1 MAKLIIEINDADA
14 GNVGVFEVDMKTEIA
29 AEDKLSLS
37 DAVIATLAKSMKSI
51 LPEITK
57 TIVER
62 AGGRQVVNTEVVQGQ
77 SLSEALAQ
85 YEASRKTH

>member
-14 GNVGVFEVDMKTEIA
+14 GNVGVFEVNMKTEGA
-29 AEDKLSLS
+29 AEDKRTLS
-37 DAVIATLAKSMKSI
+37 DAVVATLANSMKSV

-77 SLSEALAQ
+77 SLAEALAKH
-85 YEASRKTH
+85 EASRKMH